1 MKPLLPLILIVT
13 FISLFYGTPIPTC
26 IMVFKK
32 CKENPNDVLFINA
45 AEHFERGT
53 QNTLRQEDIDRIVTT
68 YWTLKEI
75 EKYSTLATLDFI
87 AENEYNLNIPRY
99 VNTFEEQESVDIA
112 SVAKQLRELEKEM
125 KNTDAELTAF
135 CKELGIETPF

>member
-68 YWTLKEI
+68 Y
-75 EKYSTLATLDFI
+75 
-87 AENEYNLNIPRY
+87 
-99 VNTFEEQESVDIA
+99 
-112 SVAKQLRELEKEM
+112 
-125 KNTDAELTAF
+125 
-135 CKELGIETPF
+135 